1 MKNNESS
8 IKYHLEVVFLSVFY
22 ADILIY
28 INQLDVVDKITYS
41 YSVKNFIFRFGLYLL
56 IGLVLGNFAYRSK
69 DILSY
74 KSVRNHIIIWMI
86 LYTLITIFTPLVW
99 LKIIEVPAFIN
110 QFMFESKLVYLGE
123 QLIILVGYYL
133 CLLGYYSTH
142 KKADKR

>member
-1 MKNNESS
+1 MKNNKSS

-22 ADILIY
+22 ADILMY
-28 INQLDVVDKITYS
+28 INQLDVVDEITYS
-41 YSVKNFIFRFGLYLL
+41 YSGKNFIIRFGLSLL

-99 LKIIEVPAFIN
+99 LKIIEVPALII
-110 QFMFESKLVYLGE
+110 QFMFESKLVTLGE
-123 QLIILVGYYL
+123 QLIILVGFYA
-133 CLLGYYSTH
+133 CLLGYFYTH
-142 KKADKR
+142 KKAVKK